1 MRRHLVAVVLG
12 VVVVLGPLTARMMM
26 MSQDQDVSLAAV
38 PADPPPVRAAAAVLP
53 VDGVAVA
60 LVVAAAGCRV
70 QTNKE
75 PQVPGFHRQSV
86 LCDRVRQFWQK
97 RN

>member
-1 MRRHLVAVVLG
+1 MWMRRHRVAVVLG
-12 VVVVLGPLTARMMM
+12 VVVVLDPLTARMMIM
-26 MSQDQDVSLAAV
+26 TSQDQDVPLAVV
-38 PADPPPVRAAAAVLP
+38 PADPPPVQAAAVVLP

-86 LCDRVRQFWQK
+86 LCDRVRQF
-97 RN
+97 